1 MSKELTPQK
10 EAGCPAAFP
19 DEPPLSPKKEFFR
32 IRHELGQLLKHARE
46 QERLSAQAIAEQNGL
61 SGTAETRTLQ
71 KPLEIFSAGKLFR
84 PSASSGNGLY

>member
-46 QERLSAQAIAEQNGL
+46 QERLSAQAFHGL
-61 SGTAETRTLQ
+61 CTHT
-71 KPLEIFSAGKLFR
+71 FR
-84 PSASSGNGLY
+84 HPSRRLIGGPWRRFKKNCASWC